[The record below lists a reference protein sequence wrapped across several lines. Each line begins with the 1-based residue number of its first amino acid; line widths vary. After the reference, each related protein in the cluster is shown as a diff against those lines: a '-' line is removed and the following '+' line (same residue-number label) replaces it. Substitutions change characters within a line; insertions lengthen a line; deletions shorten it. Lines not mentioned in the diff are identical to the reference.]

1 MPVVIPRHKLLGA
14 CSGPSMTALS
24 DDFRQT
30 LQRCDFLARLRHVS
44 LLGVFILGM
53 IVADS
58 EKTPAADT
66 VVPPLEAV
74 TTVPGS
80 ESLPIEPVNPAPA
93 EDLPEWEPL
102 TPELVEDEAIRG
114 DVMLRWAVVFLALL
128 IGCRQIVETS
138 TLTHVK
144 TGQYL
149 AAHGFWPPANDVF
162 SATAG
167 EHRWVNLSWLWDLIS
182 SGLFAV
188 GEGVGLSLATA
199 LLVAATWWLL
209 GKTSR
214 EGVSSWF
221 GSILGALTLLACHP
235 HFSGQPETLTL
246 LGLAA
251 TFWCLHTWR
260 STTLAPASAS
270 TTATSGH
277 PVSLWWLVPG
287 FMLWSNLDNRMFL
300 GLVLLLLWGLGEVVG
315 NLFDRASLTAAQRTL
330 FWKVV
335 GTCIVASSLN
345 PFGVQSLASPIALF
359 GTEYPAWRLY
369 VSASSG
375 SGEAGAFP
383 LLTADLWQS
392 GSGRLPLVAGVAV
405 LAAALVSVVLNAR
418 RANLGDVLTFTGF
431 VALAGFASHELAA
444 ASVVACVIG
453 TLNAQ
458 QWYQSSF
465 RQGYSIETKELLF
478 TRGGRAITV
487 LAYFALAVMA
497 VNQSLFSAEGK
508 RVGIGLSSQLRAMI
522 DSYREAVADSL
533 DDRPFNFVPSQGDVL
548 LWIDQKPFLDSRLP
562 LFTKRSGVDLLA
574 LHDQARRSLARS
586 AASNS
591 ESDLDTTSA
600 DSSQTSNEWKSTFDH
615 FQLTHAIPRLFG
627 GNPTAYF
634 RMLLNPDWRLTH
646 LGAHCAVLYRRDST
660 APELFRYLEQHQL
673 PLLKLAFQTKTPA
686 AVRIDWPR
694 VRTSFQMSLSPP
706 EARVSNKVL
715 EAENL
720 MMHLRAMKE
729 GQLSIEQPMAVAM
742 AHLAIRKANAGL
754 AESVDDA
761 AAYQILGDAYSFLLT
776 AENSIEQIGGVPYD
790 NKLRFYQAL
799 AAYYQAIVLQ
809 PKSLILRDRL
819 LELLQRHNRV
829 DLMLRE
835 LRVIEE
841 LSPSVSDSDA
851 DELQQ
856 RRAALR
862 KFCESQIVS
871 IQEQIGPMLDNGQSG
886 PKMAPNVYAS
896 GFVLEALRLLN
907 LDQKSVS
914 ESSELLVLQ
923 NLLRLE
929 AGEVE
934 TVYGLFE
941 YESESNMSAWHIP
954 AAWARLAH
962 GEYDKAIELWA
973 THMDFTRKSTV
984 SAVLATFPMIQSPLH
999 ALGHPNVWPMQHGLL
1014 FAEAQLVSG
1023 NEISALLWY
1032 TAMCQLEAGDPQLA
1046 GKTMA
1051 GLLETNPDTPLRPL
1065 IRFYLFVIN
1074 DELIDAEPPSDWIPI
1089 DGDLFAPDDPA
1100 TVKKE

>member
-1 MPVVIPRHKLLGA
+1 M
-14 CSGPSMTALS
+14 SE
-24 DDFRQT
+24 
-30 LQRCDFLARLRHVS
+30 
-44 LLGVFILGM
+44 
-53 IVADS
+53 S

-66 VVPPLEAV
+66 VVSPPEVV

-80 ESLPIEPVNPAPA
+80 ASLQSEPVTPAPT
-93 EDLPEWEPL
+93 EELPEWEPL

-149 AAHGFWPPANDVF
+149 AVHGFWPPANDVF

-167 EHRWVNLSWLWDLIS
+167 ERRWVNLSWLWDLIS

-188 GEGVGLSLATA
+188 GDGIGLSLATA

-235 HFSGQPETLTL
+235 QFSGQPETLTL

-251 TFWCLHTWR
+251 TFWWLHTWR
-260 STTLAPASAS
+260 SSTFAPASAS
-270 TTATSGH
+270 TAALSGH
-277 PVSLWWLVPG
+277 PMSLWWLVPG
-287 FMLWSNLDNRMFL
+287 FTLWSNLDNRMFL
-300 GLVLLLLWGLGEVVG
+300 GLALLLLWGLGEVVG
-315 NLFDRASLTAAQRTL
+315 NSFGRAALTAAQRMH

-335 GTCIVASSLN
+335 GMCIVASCLN
-345 PFGVQSLASPIALF
+345 PFGAQSLSSPLALF

-369 VSASSG
+369 ALASSG
-375 SGEAGAFP
+375 SEETGAFP
-383 LLTADLWQS
+383 LLTVELWQL
-392 GSGRLPLVAGVAV
+392 GSGRLPLVAGLAV
-405 LAAALVSVVLNAR
+405 LAAALVSIALNAR
-418 RANLGDVLTFTGF
+418 RANLGDVLTFAGF

-487 LAYFALAVMA
+487 LAFFALAVMS
-497 VNQSLFSAEGK
+497 VNQSLFGAAGK
-508 RVGIGLSSQLRAMI
+508 RVGIGLSNQLRAMI
-522 DSYREAVADSL
+522 DSYREATADSF
-533 DDRPFNFVPSQGDVL
+533 DDRPFNFVPRQGDVL
-548 LWIDQKPFLDSRLP
+548 LWIDQKPFLDSRLA
-562 LFTKRSGVDLLA
+562 LFAKRGGTDLLA
-574 LHDQARRSLARS
+574 LHDQARQSLARS
-586 AASNS
+586 TNPNS
-591 ESDLDTTSA
+591 ESDPNTTSA
-600 DSSQTSNEWKSTFDH
+600 GSGQPRDEWKSTFDR

-627 GNPTAYF
+627 GNPAVYF
-634 RMLLNPDWRLTH
+634 RMLLNPDWQLTH
-646 LGAHCAVLYRRDST
+646 LGSHCAVLYRRDAT
-660 APELFRYLEQHQL
+660 APERLRFLERHQL
-673 PLLKLAFQTKTPA
+673 SLLKLAFQTKSPT
-686 AVRIDWPR
+686 VMRVDWPR
-694 VRTSFQMSLSPP
+694 FRTSFQMSLSPP

-720 MMHLRAMKE
+720 MMHLRAMME

-754 AESVDDA
+754 AEFIDDA
-761 AAYQILGDAYSFLLT
+761 AAYQVLGEAHSFLLT
-776 AENSIEQIGGVPYD
+776 AENFIEQTGGVPYV
-790 NKLRFYQAL
+790 NKLRFHQAL
-799 AAYYQAIVLQ
+799 GAYYQAILLQ
-809 PKSLILRDRL
+809 PKSMILRDRL
-819 LELLQRHNRV
+819 LDLLKRHNRF

-835 LRVIEE
+835 LRVIED
-841 LSPSVSDSDA
+841 LDSPVSDFDDPHQ
-851 DELQQ
+851 DELFQH
-856 RRAALR
+856 RMDLR
-862 KFCESQIVS
+862 SHCESRLAT
-871 IQEQIGPMLDNGQSG
+871 IQEQIGTKLDNGVSG
-886 PKMAPNVYAS
+886 AELAPHVYSS

-907 LDQKSVS
+907 LDQKTVA
-914 ESSELLVLQ
+914 ESSELVVLQ

-929 AGEVE
+929 AGEIE

-941 YESESNMSAWHIP
+941 YESESNRSAWRIP

-962 GEYDKAIELWA
+962 GEHDKAIELWA
-973 THMDFTRKSTV
+973 THMDFARKSSV
-984 SAVLATFPMIQSPLH
+984 SAVLATFPMIQSPWH
-999 ALGHPNVWPMQHGLL
+999 VLGHPNVWPTQHGLL
-1014 FAEAQLVSG
+1014 FAEDQLLSG
-1023 NEISALLWY
+1023 DEISTLLWN

-1074 DELIDAEPPSDWIPI
+1074 EELIDAEPPSDWIPI
-1089 DGDLFAPDDPA
+1089 DGELFAPDDA
-1100 TVKKE
+1100 TESEKK